1 MTPYHAPNFGK
12 NLTKGESH
20 EITSIYFMF
29 AGYRNDIFSFLTYL
43 NNNQNQIKG
52 RSHEGLVAFTLMLS
66 PAWGASEPPDIGIC
80 IWGRVESNTCSLGKE
95 ETIMILRWHLVLGMI
110 LTLFLAFTPGSA
122 LALSGEELLDLMV
135 EEGAITPEKAQK
147 IKRKARKIDR
157 KKKAEE
163 DAKRARELQQ
173 VKEEAKAEAIKEAKA
188 AAKAAVPKS
197 KWKAYWKDGFKVEST
212 DGKFKTKFGGR
223 IQVDFASVS
232 SPSRN
237 FVDQVSNNEGS
248 RLTGSGAE
256 FRRARLFV
264 QGTVYDD
271 FYFKAQYDFADSRN
285 GTVGFRDVY
294 VGMQHLPGVG
304 HIRVGHQK
312 EPFSLEEQTSSK
324 YITFM
329 ERALPNDFSPSRN
342 TGIMAYNA
350 PFHKR
355 LYWGIGVFYD
365 TDNTGAFAF
374 NNYQNWNF
382 TARLAGTPLYREKGR
397 KLVHLGFSYSHQF
410 RNVNAF
416 RLRYRQRPEAHI
428 TSARTVNTGLTRINT
443 NSINLINP
451 EFALVWGPFSLQGE
465 YMLSLPTAS
474 RDTQANRNLFLTGS
488 NPTFQGAY
496 FYGSYFLTGEHRKYK
511 QSAAAFDRVKPH
523 HNFSLKRGGWGAWEV
538 AARWSYLNLQSKGVA
553 GGIENDLT
561 FGLNWYPTPNTRW
574 MFNYV
579 YASVSN
585 RQVTPILP
593 EYPYTLSNGIVHV
606 AQTRFQ
612 IDF

>member
-1 MTPYHAPNFGK
+1 MIFRRKAVVGGI
-12 NLTKGESH
+12 LAL
-20 EITSIYFMF
+20 FMVF
-29 AGYRNDIFSFLTYL
+29 SAGY
-43 NNNQNQIKG
+43 
-52 RSHEGLVAFTLMLS
+52 
-66 PAWGASEPPDIGIC
+66 AW
-80 IWGRVESNTCSLGKE
+80 
-95 ETIMILRWHLVLGMI
+95 
-110 LTLFLAFTPGSA
+110 
-122 LALSGEELLDLMV
+122 ALSADALLDLMV
-135 EEGAITPEKAQK
+135 DEKVISPTKAEK
-147 IKRKARKIDR
+147 IKQKARKIE
-157 KKKAEE
+157 KLEK
-163 DAKRARELQQ
+163 AREQSRRAIELER
-173 VKEEAKAEAIKEAKA
+173 VKQEAKAEAKKEAIKEAKVA
-188 AAKAAVPKS
+188 VKKAVPKP
-197 KWKAYWKDGFKVEST
+197 KWKAYWKEGFRVEST

-223 IQVDFASVS
+223 IMVDFASIS

-350 PFHKR
+350 PLHKR
-355 LYWGIGVFYD
+355 LYWGIGVFYN
-365 TDNTGAFAF
+365 TDNTGAFAY
-374 NNYQNWNF
+374 NNFQDWNLS
-382 TARLAGTPLYREKGR
+382 ARLAGTPLYREKGK

-443 NSINLINP
+443 SSIDLINP
-451 EFALVWGPFSLQGE
+451 EFALVWGPFSLQAE
-465 YMLSLPTAS
+465 YMLSLPAAS
-474 RDTQANRNLFLTGS
+474 RNTPANRNIFLTGS

-496 FYGSYFLTGEHRKYK
+496 AYVSYFLTGEHRRYK
-511 QSAAAFDRVKPH
+511 QSAAAFDRIKPK
-523 HNFSLKRGGWGAWEV
+523 HNFSMKGRGWGAWEV

-553 GGIENDLT
+553 GGIENDFT
-561 FGLNWYPTPNTRW
+561 FGLNWYATPNIRW

-585 RQVTPILP
+585 RQVTPMLP
-593 EYPYTLSNGIVHV
+593 QYPYTLSNGIVHV